1 MVVSPPAISTLNNG
15 DAKGCLPPHPLPV
28 KASLCQPFPVRLAA
42 IQLSLNSTIFRNF
55 ASQDISVSEIMAKSS
70 HISKTVKK
78 TIYAILLLLL
88 MSGLYGAV
96 IALCNQY
103 LRNNELLTPT
113 SKFFLIAI
121 LVIGYCLI
129 YRWFS
134 KRLDSIAAK
143 PTSPH

>member
-1 MVVSPPAISTLNNG
+1 M
-15 DAKGCLPPHPLPV
+15 D
-28 KASLCQPFPVRLAA
+28 
-42 IQLSLNSTIFRNF
+42 
-55 ASQDISVSEIMAKSS
+55 KSS

-103 LRNNELLTPT
+103 LRCNELLTPMN
-113 SKFFLIAI
+113 KFLLIAI

-134 KRLDSIAAK
+134 KRIDTIAKKKTNSSRK
-143 PTSPH
+143 PVISRKGN

>member
-1 MVVSPPAISTLNNG
+1 
-15 DAKGCLPPHPLPV
+15 
-28 KASLCQPFPVRLAA
+28 
-42 IQLSLNSTIFRNF
+42 
-55 ASQDISVSEIMAKSS
+55 
-70 HISKTVKK
+70 
-78 TIYAILLLLL
+78 

-121 LVIGYCLI
+121 LVIGYFLI

>member
-1 MVVSPPAISTLNNG
+1 
-15 DAKGCLPPHPLPV
+15 
-28 KASLCQPFPVRLAA
+28 
-42 IQLSLNSTIFRNF
+42 
-55 ASQDISVSEIMAKSS
+55 MAKSS

-78 TIYAILLLLL
+78 TIYAI
-88 MSGLYGAV
+88 

>member
-1 MVVSPPAISTLNNG
+1 MATQR
-15 DAKGCLPPHPLPV
+15 DASHHTEFQSRHPF
-28 KASLCQPFPVRLAA
+28 APFPARLAA

-55 ASQDISVSEIMAKSS
+55 ASQDISVSEIMAQSS

-134 KRLDSIAAK
+134 KRLDSIAAN